1 MSKSLARILAGFTRT
16 ATAWQSRWRG
26 AGTRLLVSQALIED
40 SHVATPRGTLLF
52 RSSHPQALDYPAG
65 LLSREPDTIA
75 WIDKFEAPFVL
86 WDVGAN
92 VGAYA
97 LYAGLSPEATVIAF
111 EPAAASYAALAEN
124 IRINAMDERIDAYCI
139 ALSGATKAGH
149 LNMQNVNAASVSHAF
164 DSLATST
171 GEAITPQFRQAV
183 IGYRADDFLDAF
195 QVPAPNYLKIDVDSI
210 EIEILTGAENIL
222 RSPNMKGVLVE
233 AEGSAER
240 LSAIRQL
247 LADAGFD
254 EGSHPGAGNMIFAR
268 KADAS

>member
-1 MSKSLARILAGFTRT
+1 MSKSLARFLAGFTRT

-40 SHVATPRGTLLF
+40 SSVGAPRGTLLF
-52 RSSHPQALDYPAG
+52 RSSHPQALDYASG

-75 WIDKFEAPFVL
+75 WIDNFEAPFVL

-97 LYAGLSPEATVIAF
+97 LYAGLDARATVIAF

-124 IRINAMDERIDAYCI
+124 IRINAMDGRIDAYCI
-139 ALSGATKAGH
+139 ALSDTTKAGH
-149 LNMQNVNAASVSHAF
+149 LNMQNVNAASVAHAF

-171 GEAITPQFRQAV
+171 GEAIMPKFRQAV
-183 IGYRADDFLDAF
+183 IGYAADDFLHAF

-210 EIEILTGAENIL
+210 EPEILTGAKNIL
-222 RSPNMKGVLVE
+222 RSPDLKGVLVE
-233 AEGSAER
+233 AEGSEDR
-240 LSAIRQL
+240 LSAIRRRL
-247 LADAGFD
+247 TDAGFEEVSD
-254 EGSHPGAGNMIFAR
+254 ALAGNMIFAR
-268 KADAS
+268 KPAG

>member
-1 MSKSLARILAGFTRT
+1 MSKSLARFLAGFTRT

-26 AGTRLLVSQALIED
+26 AGTRLLVSQALIEY
-40 SHVATPRGTLLF
+40 SSVAAPRGTLLF
-52 RSSHPQALDYPAG
+52 RSSHPQALDYASG

-75 WIDKFEAPFVL
+75 WIDNFEAPFVL

-97 LYAGLSPEATVIAF
+97 LYAGLEPRATVIAF

-124 IRINAMDERIDAYCI
+124 IRINAMDGRIDAYCI
-139 ALSGATKAGH
+139 ALSGTTKAGH
-149 LNMQNVNAASVSHAF
+149 LNMHNVNAASVAHAF

-183 IGYRADDFLDAF
+183 IGYGADDFLESF

-210 EIEILTGAENIL
+210 EIKILTGAELIL
-222 RSPNMKGVLVE
+222 QSPNLKGVLVE
-233 AEGSAER
+233 AEGAPER
-240 LSAIRQL
+240 LGAIRSL
-247 LADAGFD
+247 VTDAGF
-254 EGSHPGAGNMIFAR
+254 EEVSPAGAGNMIFAR
-268 KADAS
+268 KSVAS

>member
-1 MSKSLARILAGFTRT
+1 MSKSLARFLAGFTRT
-16 ATAWQSRWRG
+16 ATAWQSRWRR

-40 SHVATPRGTLLF
+40 SRVATQRGALIF
-52 RSSHPQALDYPAG
+52 RSSHPQALDYPSA

-97 LYAGLSPEATVIAF
+97 LYAGLDPKSTVIAF

-124 IRINAMDERIDAYCI
+124 IRINAMDGRIDAYCI
-139 ALSGATKAGH
+139 ALSVATKAGH
-149 LNMQNVNAASVSHAF
+149 LNMQNVNAASVAHAF

-171 GEAITPQFRQAV
+171 GEAITPQFSQAV
-183 IGYRADDFLDAF
+183 IGYRADDFLKSF

-222 RSPNMKGVLVE
+222 RSPDLKGVLVE
-233 AEGSAER
+233 AEGSPER

-247 LADAGFD
+247 LTDAGF
-254 EGSHPGAGNMIFAR
+254 EEVSEPGAGNMIFAR
-268 KADAS
+268 KPS

>member
-1 MSKSLARILAGFTRT
+1 MSKSLARFLAGFART
-16 ATAWQSRWRG
+16 ATAWQSQWRG

-40 SHVATPRGTLLF
+40 SSVATPRGPLAF
-52 RSSHPQALDYPAG
+52 RSSHPQALDYPSG
-65 LLSREPDTIA
+65 LLNREPDTIA
-75 WIDKFEAPFVL
+75 WIDNFEAPFVL

-97 LYAGLSPEATVIAF
+97 LYAGLAVQATVIAF

-124 IRINAMDERIDAYCI
+124 IRINALDGRIDAYCI
-139 ALSGATKAGH
+139 ALSDVTKAGH

-183 IGYRADDFLDAF
+183 IGYAADDFLNDF

-210 EIEILTGAENIL
+210 EIEILTGAERIL
-222 RSPNMKGVLVE
+222 RSADLKGVLVE
-233 AEGSAER
+233 AEGTAER
-240 LSAIRQL
+240 LGAIRAL
-247 LADAGFD
+247 VTDAGF
-254 EGSHPGAGNMIFAR
+254 EEVSEPGAGNMIFER
-268 KADAS
+268 KSAA